1 MAGVIADAVRDL
13 LTRAL
18 PQAPPLDQRMVAW
31 PPDSLVP
38 RACPVC
44 ADDEAQPFVRRPDG
58 LPVAR
63 CRRCDMI
70 YLPLVPS
77 DAALAEFYDRYSDMH
92 QRWHRAKT
100 AADAIAAARR
110 RRGGNGLLHEMTLR
124 RALAGKRL
132 LEIGCSRGS
141 FLLDAREAGAH
152 VTGVEIDAG
161 ARRFLAELGIE
172 CHAELPAAAHSA
184 GYDAIVALN
193 VIEHLPTPRQW
204 LRDINR
210 LLNRNGLLAL
220 WTPNGG
226 QATAL
231 GAGWIGFR
239 VDLDHLNYFSMATL
253 GRLLLD
259 EGLWPEAT
267 WELSQANLSAFTG
280 AAPAAPGR
288 LLRLQRACR
297 PPVRTW
303 AVPSASG
310 AFTLGMFA
318 GKP

>member
-1 MAGVIADAVRDL
+1 MTADAQINDL
-13 LTRAL
+13 LTATL
-18 PQAPPLDQRMVAW
+18 PQAPPLDQRMAAW
-31 PPDSLVP
+31 PPESLVP
-38 RACPVC
+38 RACPLC
-44 ADDEAQPFVRRPDG
+44 GDDAPQPFVRRPDG

-63 CRRCDMI
+63 CRLCDMV

-77 DAALAEFYDRYSDMH
+77 DAALAGFYDRYSDVH
-92 QRWHRAKT
+92 QRWQSAKS
-100 AADAIAAARR
+100 AAEAMAAARR
-110 RRGGNGLLHEMTLR
+110 RRGGNGILHEMALR

-161 ARRFLAELGIE
+161 ARSFLAQLGIE
-172 CHAELPAAAHSA
+172 CHADLLAAAHPA

-193 VIEHLPTPRQW
+193 VIEHLPAPRQW
-204 LRDINR
+204 LRAVNR
-210 LLNRNGLLAL
+210 LLNGHGLLVL

-226 QATAL
+226 QASTL

-280 AAPAAPGR
+280 ARPAASGR
-288 LLRLQRACR
+288 LSRLQRACR

-303 AVPSASG
+303 ALPPGSG
-310 AFTLGMFA
+310 AFTLGLFA